1 MTDPSIKQPNPLAN
15 YFRQPKL
22 YIKLPSQGEFYASDA
37 LDKSE
42 IGEYAVYAMTAK
54 DELMFKTPDALMN
67 GQATVEVIKSC
78 VPAIKNPWSMP
89 SIDMDTVLI
98 AIRIA
103 TYGEKMDFTSTC
115 PSCKSYNDLTFNLV
129 SYLDLTANFEY
140 DSVIHLEPL
149 TIHIRPY
156 TYKEVTKNAIKAIEQ
171 QNIISI
177 VNNDALSE
185 QEKIDEFGKS
195 FVKLTELTVDVIAGC
210 VRQIDTPE
218 GSVTDPEMIKEF
230 INNST
235 KETFNAINEKI
246 MKIKDQIELKE
257 QQAKCQEC
265 EHEYSIGITMDQT
278 NFFAVGS

>member
-1 MTDPSIKQPNPLAN
+1 MSNLSTNPLTAF
-15 YFRQPKL
+15 FRQPKI
-22 YIKLPSQGEFYASDA
+22 YVSLPSKGKFYKEGTLELNQSGE
-37 LDKSE
+37 L
-42 IGEYAVYAMTAK
+42 AVYAMTAR

-140 DSVIHLEPL
+140 DSVIRLEPL